1 MATRAAP
8 ELIEAIRAD
17 RRSGLYTDAE
27 IAERNG
33 VSRQSVIRHGRGI
46 RAGGT
51 RPHANARY
59 AANVNPAAGEPELP
73 RSEAGEPEFPPPL
86 TRPFVPLQIDLDGWA
101 GVVGDVHAP
110 FHDEKALRAAV
121 KEMRGVG
128 IRLLL
133 LNGDILDM
141 RGVSPFYREPDEVAV
156 VGEIE
161 AGRKLLRWLRWQFPD
176 ARVVYREGNHEF
188 RLRRF
193 IAEKAKELF
202 GLPGTTLPELL
213 GLGDL
218 KIEWVQDKRVVYLGK
233 LATIHGHEYRGGGGV
248 SPARWLM
255 LRAYTSAMCG
265 HFHRASFHGTKGLNP
280 KPIGIWSHGCACYL
294 HPAYAPLNEWT
305 HGFASVELSADG
317 TFHVENKMV
326 IDGRLT

>member
-218 KIEWVQDKRVVYLGK
+218 KIEWVQDKRLIRIGK
-233 LATIHGHEYRGGGGV
+233 LNTLHGHELSKGGGV
-248 SPARWLM
+248 NPARYAFLKTTDTVMVGHWHQ
-255 LRAYTSAMCG
+255 TSNHTQRTLG
-265 HFHRASFHGTKGLNP
+265 DKQITT
-280 KPIGIWSHGCACYL
+280 WSVGCLCAL
-294 HPAYAPLNEWT
+294 SPDYAPFGQAN
-305 HGFASVELSADG
+305 HGFALVHVDRDG
-317 TFHVENKMV
+317 SFQVRNHRVR
-326 IDGRLT
+326 DGRIE